1 MKLKDFDFRI
11 WDNIEK
17 KYIKTS
23 EGLYIE
29 NTEHN
34 DASNCNRII
43 ENYDHAGFSVDHPY
57 NWKNEEYFNNENA
70 FSIEL
75 FTGYFDKNGNKIY
88 EGDIL
93 KYEDLE
99 ELYHITRDDTY
110 KMSKIEIF
118 SKNFVGEIYKRKAEP
133 DISFLKVFKSEKNV
147 EVIGNIHEDGDLL
160 KEIK

>member
-17 KYIKTS
+17 KYIETPH
-23 EGLYIE
+23 GLYIE

-43 ENYDHAGFSVDHPY
+43 ANYEQRAFYIDNPY
-57 NWKNEEYFNNENA
+57 DWKNKEYFNNENA

-75 FTGYFDKNGNKIY
+75 FTGLYDKNGKKIY

-93 KYEDLE
+93 YSFEGCSEGEAFKYKAVLKEGAFYLVECGGDGEEYDEDLISEFRLE
-99 ELYHITRDDTY
+99 EL
-110 KMSKIEIF
+110 EI
-118 SKNFVGEIYKRKAEP
+118 V
-133 DISFLKVFKSEKNV
+133 
-147 EVIGNIHEDGDLL
+147 GNIHENAELL
-160 KEIK
+160 K